1 MYCKVMQK
9 LDILILVSIICI
21 VLYLMYL
28 YNKEEKLIDTVR
40 DNSNKSI
47 IDYIFGSVLPFA
59 RF

>member
-1 MYCKVMQK
+1 MQK